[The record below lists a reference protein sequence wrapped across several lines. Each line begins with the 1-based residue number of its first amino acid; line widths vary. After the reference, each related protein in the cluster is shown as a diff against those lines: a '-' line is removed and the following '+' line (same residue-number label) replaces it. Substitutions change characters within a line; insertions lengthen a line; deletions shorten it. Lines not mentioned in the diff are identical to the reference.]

1 MEGFGGPSQRHRQQG
16 GYGTLGGLQ
25 RKGLG
30 PDVGVPSPCVCPPRS
45 GPQHGA
51 GRPRGLQ
58 LHHQPL
64 VPAGADPGAG
74 ACLPTMALA
83 CSPVPPKAGGP
94 HPPTDASPQAPR
106 HSHVAVCWRD
116 ALVLSGGELAGGA
129 LAHDVWV
136 FDPFRGGWRELQ
148 PQNGTRP
155 PGLAGHAAALV
166 DDWLYIF
173 GGGGQG
179 GAGDLGS
186 LRAVGSGGL
195 WGLGGGDGAR
205 PSLQA
210 LEPVGRSVGGC
221 GAGYQGPSCL

>member
-1 MEGFGGPSQRHRQQG
+1 MWRSVGRDGIWGARSCRWRALGGRHRDTGSRGVMGPSG
-16 GYGTLGGLQ
+16 GCRGRGWALMWGSPACVRVPPGLDLNTALGDLVVYNFTTN
-25 RKGLG
+25 RWSRLELT
-30 PDVGVPSPCVCPPRS
+30 PAPVRVSPPWPWRVPP
-45 GPQHGA
+45 
-51 GRPRGLQ
+51 
-58 LHHQPL
+58 
-64 VPAGADPGAG
+64 
-74 ACLPTMALA
+74 
-83 CSPVPPKAGGP
+83 PVPPKAGGP
-94 HPPTDASPQAPR
+94 RLPTDASPQAPR

-179 GAGDLGS
+179 GAGHLGS
-186 LRAVGSGGL
+186 LRAVGSGG
-195 WGLGGGDGAR
+195 G
-205 PSLQA
+205 
-210 LEPVGRSVGGC
+210 
-221 GAGYQGPSCL
+221 